1 MAEKLTRTEQAQ
13 QTRQRLFDAAYALLQ
28 ETPFEKITIREI
40 VQRAG
45 VSTGTFY
52 LYFPSKLDVY
62 YETYVIADEYFVDT
76 VAPMLK
82 LPTAKENLLLYFD
95 QYAIYNSEYTSFRL
109 TKLLYNAENTCF
121 LRRGD
126 PGMLSV
132 LRDVIQKGLDA
143 GELDNSMNAEQIELF
158 LMDAVRGLIYN
169 WCIRGGDFNLRKS
182 MARYIGLLYRSI
194 CAERAE

>member
-1 MAEKLTRTEQAQ
+1 MAEKMTRTEQAE
-13 QTRQRLFDAAYALLQ
+13 QTRQKLFDAAYDLLQ
-28 ETPFEKITIREI
+28 EMPFEKITIRDI
-40 VQRAG
+40 VRRAG
-45 VSTGTFY
+45 VSIGTFY

-62 YETYVIADEYFVDT
+62 YETYVIADEYFVGT
-76 VAPMLK
+76 VAPMLT
-82 LPTAKENLLLYFD
+82 LPTVQENLLLYFD

-121 LRRGD
+121 LRRSD

-143 GELDNSMNAEQIELF
+143 EELDASMTAEQIELF

-169 WCIRGGDFNLRKS
+169 WCIRGGAFDLRKS
-182 MARYIGLLYRSI
+182 MARYIRLLYRAI
-194 CAERAE
+194 CAQ

>member
-1 MAEKLTRTEQAQ
+1 MAEKLTRTEQAE
-13 QTRQRLFDAAYALLQ
+13 QTKQRLFDAAYTLLQ
-28 ETPFEKITIREI
+28 QMPFEKITIRDI
-40 VQRAG
+40 VQQAG
-45 VSTGTFY
+45 VSIGTFY

-62 YETYVIADEYFVDT
+62 YETYVIADEYFVGT
-76 VAPMLK
+76 VAPMLT
-82 LPTAKENLLLYFD
+82 LPTVQENLLLYFD

-121 LRRGD
+121 LRRSD

-143 GELDNSMNAEQIELF
+143 EELDASMTAEQIELF

-169 WCIRGGDFNLRKS
+169 WCIRGGAFDLRKS
-182 MARYIGLLYRSI
+182 MARYIRLLYRAI
-194 CAERAE
+194 CAQ